1 MSGGYAYVYKLRQE
15 RVNAEAL
22 KIDDL
27 KLLAPN
33 EQQANEIRILL
44 ELHHQETNSRL
55 AARMLNNFEAAVL
68 DFTVV
73 MPTDFAS
80 VIAIRQNAEQEGLD
94 PDGSVVWG
102 RILEATSG

>member
-27 KLLAPN
+27 RLLTPN
-33 EQQANEIRILL
+33 QQQANEIRTLL
-44 ELHHQETNSRL
+44 ELHYQETNSRL
-55 AARMLNNFEAAVL
+55 AERMLASFESVIL

-73 MPTDFAS
+73 MPTDYAS
-80 VIAIRQNAEQEGLD
+80 VIAIRQDARQEGLD
-94 PDGSVVWG
+94 PDGPVVWD